1 MMNFTII
8 INKIRKTRAGVEK
21 EKVVDEISFR
31 IVKMLVGL
39 WAFVKS
45 YSEVTRREPQETS
58 F

>member
-1 MMNFTII
+1 M
-8 INKIRKTRAGVEK
+8 EK

>member
-1 MMNFTII
+1 MNFTII